1 MPSSYHCHYEVNWR
15 IPCWSVKEKA
25 DFLVLLF
32 TGFPRTVWQSQQLC
46 WCNKQ
51 GAELPEGW
59 VSRQGHPQSAC
70 STCSITWP
78 GKLLII
84 HLQFKFSLLLNLM
97 TSVLG
102 GRGDTFAVYFLCS
115 EPVDWVG
122 EGGGGGIHLQ
132 FKFSLL
138 LNLMICVL
146 WWADSN
152 PESNSHS
159 EQRAV
164 CGHMLSSQLSLC
176 PAVSG
181 IIAVEK
187 SWCSSQLSTPHLQCW
202 YCVCRSSLFF
212 SCSVS
217 VPPVVL
223 VLVCLSFVFL
233 HVGSPWYNCTGWLG
247 VKHQL
252 TYSPCWPVQ
261 RVGFVNYKFNAG
273 QLSDPCQELIL
284 HHLLVPFL
292 HMHGWW
298 VYQSVFVRG
307 SGCVTDFHPVHLLDL
322 EKKLDS
328 VNALCK

>member
-78 GKLLII
+78 GKLLI
-84 HLQFKFSLLLNLM
+84 
-97 TSVLG
+97 
-102 GRGDTFAVYFLCS
+102 
-115 EPVDWVG
+115 
-122 EGGGGGIHLQ
+122 IHLQ

-292 HMHGWW
+292 HMRGWW

-322 EKKLDS
+322 EKKLHS